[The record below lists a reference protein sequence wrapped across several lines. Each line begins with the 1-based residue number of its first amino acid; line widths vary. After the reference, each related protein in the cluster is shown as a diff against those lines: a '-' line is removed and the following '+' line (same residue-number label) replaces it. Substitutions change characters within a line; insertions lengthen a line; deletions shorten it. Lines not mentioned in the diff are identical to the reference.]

1 MLASK
6 KKFKKAKKA
15 FKRQVKKWGFDILDI
30 EVDNNDIEI
39 ECWSEAFNADFI
51 ISGYFNRRARLD
63 YFEFVDYGD
72 LRRSMS
78 DDTHVDIQV
87 KNPKKFMRNF
97 FDVYSDARFLGS
109 TGSFESFVN
118 TLDAIP
124 GVARRREPW
133 STYASFNSINLGDG
147 GFYAYV

>member
-39 ECWSEAFNADFI
+39 ECWSEALNADFI
-51 ISGYFNRRARLD
+51 IAGNFNRRARLD
-63 YFEFVDYGD
+63 HFEIVDYGD
-72 LRRSMS
+72 LRSTS
-78 DDTHVDIQV
+78 DDTYVDIQV

-133 STYASFNSINLGDG
+133 STTASFNPFNWDDG
-147 GFYAYV
+147 FSASV